1 LINLIQSK
9 SGKFVKKSLLRKIKK
24 YIIEDETNYNY
35 DLVGICSHQNDYRL
49 IWAMNELFDV
59 QLEKPHDLFEIC
71 SAKGDLLSF
80 PYYIFRDRENFINI
94 FFIKNKNEG
103 SFLIPEKKQIDYFVF
118 LINNHLYDITHFISK
133 LKSISAILAAYQ
145 FTPTEFNST
154 EHILFDE

>member
-1 LINLIQSK
+1 
-9 SGKFVKKSLLRKIKK
+9 
-24 YIIEDETNYNY
+24 
-35 DLVGICSHQNDYRL
+35 
-49 IWAMNELFDV
+49 MNELFDV

-71 SAKGDLLSF
+71 SSKGDLLSF